1 MQGEEAYPSGD
12 MDGILVRMITVPG
25 DLIWDVVD
33 HDDGIEEKQY
43 DKKHEEEGKIVKKH
57 RSSTG

>member
-33 HDDGIEEKQY
+33 HDDCIEEKQY